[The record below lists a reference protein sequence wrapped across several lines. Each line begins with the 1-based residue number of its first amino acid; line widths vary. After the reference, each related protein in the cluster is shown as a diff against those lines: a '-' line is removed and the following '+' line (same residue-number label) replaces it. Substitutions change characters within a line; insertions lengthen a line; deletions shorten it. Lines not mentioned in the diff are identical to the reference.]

1 MLAGGTTV
9 VVVVLGA
16 VVVELAAGD
25 RLVEVAAPTLP
36 FLLW

>member
-16 VVVELAAGD
+16 
-25 RLVEVAAPTLP
+25 RLVDEAVRWFVVREVAKREPEL
-36 FLLW
+36 